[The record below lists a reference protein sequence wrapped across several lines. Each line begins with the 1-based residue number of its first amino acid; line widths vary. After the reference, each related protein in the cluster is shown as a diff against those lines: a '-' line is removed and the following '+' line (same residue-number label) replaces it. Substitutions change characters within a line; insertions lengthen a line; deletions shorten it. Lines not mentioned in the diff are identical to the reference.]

1 VQGIGESGVRAKKAA
16 SQTTFA
22 RVKSFYSKNF
32 RLGILGGGQLGR
44 MLIQVATNYD
54 VRISVLDPAADAP
67 CSKLAHDFTVGDF
80 NDYDTVYRFGQTV
93 DVLTI
98 EIEHVN
104 VEALE
109 ALEKEGKKVYPSPR
123 ILRIVK
129 DKGLQKQFYKDN
141 DIATAPFT
149 LIDNKSELSS
159 AQLPIVQKMRTGGYD
174 GKGVTVLKTEAD
186 LEHAFDVPSVLEE
199 MVDFEK
205 ELSIIIARNES
216 GQIKSFPLVEMEF
229 NHEANLVEFLFSPA
243 AVDYSIEQKA
253 CALAHRLVEKM
264 NFVGL
269 LAVEMFLDKKGNILV
284 NEIAPRPHNSGHHTI
299 EACVTSQYEQMMR
312 AILNLPLGDT
322 TLIRPAVMINL
333 LGEKGFSG
341 PVHYRGLEEVMMWPG
356 VYVHLYGKADTKPFR
371 KMGHVTVCN
380 NNLEE
385 AKTSARKVME
395 TVKVESSGT
404 ES

>member
-1 VQGIGESGVRAKKAA
+1 M
-16 SQTTFA
+16 TNYLW

-67 CSKLAHDFTVGDF
+67 CSKLAHDFTQGDF

-109 ALEKEGKKVYPSPR
+109 ALEKEGKQVYPSAR
-123 ILRIVK
+123 VLRMVK
-129 DKGLQKQFYKDN
+129 DKGLQKQFYKNN
-141 DIATAPFT
+141 DIPTAPFQ
-149 LIDNKSELSS
+149 LIDNKEGLNGVV
-159 AQLPIVQKMRTGGYD
+159 LPIVQKMRTGGYD
-174 GKGVTVLKTEAD
+174 GKGVTVLKSEAD
-186 LEHAFDVPSVLEE
+186 LDNAFNVPSVLEE

-205 ELSIIIARNES
+205 EISVIIARNAS

-229 NHEANLVEFLFSPA
+229 NPEANLVEFLFSPA
-243 AVDYSIEQKA
+243 AVDYDTEQRA
-253 CALAHRLVEKM
+253 CALAHRLVESM
-264 NFVGL
+264 DFVGL
-269 LAVEMFLDKKGNILV
+269 LAVEMFLDKNGNILV

-299 EACVTSQYEQMMR
+299 EACITSQYEQMMR
-312 AILNLPLGDT
+312 AILDLPLGDT

-333 LGEKGFSG
+333 LGEKGYTG
-341 PVHYRGLEEVMMWPG
+341 AVHYEGLEDVMKRPG

-371 KMGHVTVCN
+371 KMGHVTVCHHD
-380 NNLEE
+380 LQE
-385 AKTSARKVME
+385 AKNTARQVMDTIKV
-395 TVKVESSGT
+395 KA
-404 ES
+404 